1 MRRSKIKPSINLA
14 SRRSVSSTPQPKE
27 KSAPAAPK
35 LGSPPVVGP
44 VPSAA
49 SVTRDGSCP
58 NKALV
63 AKDNSNKGLDTAK
76 AVNIQPD
83 GNIQK
88 VNEQI
93 QNGVS
98 EGENIPPPSVEV
110 QQASHKGSVPAKTKE
125 IQPSVQSLVA
135 PLSSSQSP
143 TSKEAMPPPDSSG
156 STGKST
162 PAATRRR
169 RFAAV
174 PNLGQPRLKSVAPK
188 VQNADHAVGR
198 QGPKPGDQTKDLE
211 GQEGRTVMGPPPVQR
226 VLMASSAQK
235 KSESSRLHALT
246 PGTVK
251 PAGNIEDT
259 DSGAAQASPQTTPSS
274 QPTPAGDA
282 STAVTTTTTPSVGG
296 QEGETRRPAPQ
307 QSSLPNVYTK
317 KLKELKDQMDE
328 DTPSKRR
335 KRYARSSS
343 PDRTKMTMSDL
354 IYYNP
359 KTNRMKMSE
368 AEKLNR
374 KAKAENNTKKK
385 VTFAEEDEESIDDV
399 DGDSASTDP
408 MAPQVKI
415 GPDGNIIIDQSTL
428 TVEASPARAFDIGDT
443 EIVHEDS
450 SNTTYSSFL
459 KRKRTPVWK
468 PKETARFYKA
478 LSAVGTDFGTIT
490 AIFPT
495 RSRAEIKRKFKR
507 EERLNRR
514 KVDAALSERKEL
526 DMSLFD
532 PPSDSEEEEE
542 EASGM
547 TSKKRKSAKRKQVGK
562 AQADEPVGK
571 EDGSKPDDDVIE
583 TMSVRSQD
591 SDDESEDALANILST
606 TRSGRQPKPRTSFTI
621 EIPPKQNRKRTRAS
635 PSQKPSAIVYDSY
648 AEHRLKRLERE
659 REATLRLKMLAGSW
673 ITREEA
679 EDGMDDARSEAT
691 SDMTSEVASEK
702 GNEEEEEIGSREPA
716 GPTSNLEPTRI
727 VGMPGLGAGSA
738 NSSSLPESAP
748 ETNAAVST
756 SKKVMLMITTPDG
769 RQTIVQVNLT
779 STPESSRAQPSVVG
793 VANQRGRIQTSPAT
807 SVASTRDVG
816 AQRVSPT
823 PREIGEYP
831 STSRSSSPLSSPAT
845 RLTTLTNVSSPYHRT
860 PLQTPKIRT
869 VVATGVTQPSKQS
882 KNVTVARIVDGKIV
896 FGPPEVSPSPQ
907 SEHSAVASRFDSASP
922 VCGDIHTPRDQDL
935 LDRTPL
941 QTLPSHVLQPQP
953 LPNTS
958 ATLDSPME
966 STSTLPSGALLDEQ
980 MSAPPMAMAAVSD
993 PADQFLAGGMLP
1005 DLGVNMSFDNNL
1017 GVVAYEESIATMG
1030 DPIVAQQVD
1039 VASSNALTQR
1049 TRHRHESNGPFI
1061 PPMK

>member
-27 KSAPAAPK
+27 KSTPAAPK

-44 VPSAA
+44 VPSAT

-63 AKDNSNKGLDTAK
+63 AKDYSNKGLDAAR

-110 QQASHKGSVPAKTKE
+110 QQASHKGSAPAKPKE
-125 IQPSVQSLVA
+125 IQPSVQPLVA

-143 TSKEAMPPPDSSG
+143 TSKEATPPPDSSG
-156 STGKST
+156 STGKSA
-162 PAATRRR
+162 PSATRRR

-188 VQNADHAVGR
+188 VQSADHAVGR

-211 GQEGRTVMGPPPVQR
+211 GQEGRTVMAPPPVQR

-235 KSESSRLHALT
+235 RSESSRLHALT
-246 PGTVK
+246 PGIAK
-251 PAGNIEDT
+251 PAETIEDT
-259 DSGAAQASPQTTPSS
+259 DSGTVQASPQTTPSS
-274 QPTPAGDA
+274 QPTPAGD
-282 STAVTTTTTPSVGG
+282 TTMAVTNTTTPSVGG

-385 VTFAEEDEESIDDV
+385 VTFAEEDEESVDDV

-450 SNTTYSSFL
+450 STTTYSSFL

-547 TSKKRKSAKRKQVGK
+547 TAKKRRSTRRI
-562 AQADEPVGK
+562 GK
-571 EDGSKPDDDVIE
+571 EDGSKPDADVNE
-583 TMSVRSQD
+583 TMSVRSQE
-591 SDDESEDALANILST
+591 SDEESEDALANILST

-659 REATLRLKMLAGSW
+659 REATLRLKMLAGGQ
-673 ITREEA
+673 IIEEA
-679 EDGMDDARSEAT
+679 EDGMDDESVMRSEAA
-691 SDMTSEVASEK
+691 SDVTSEVASEK
-702 GNEEEEEIGSREPA
+702 DNEEEEEIGSRDPA
-716 GPTSNLEPTRI
+716 ALTSNLEPTRI
-727 VGMPGLGAGSA
+727 VGMPGLDAGSA
-738 NSSSLPESAP
+738 NTSSLPANSPGA
-748 ETNAAVST
+748 NAAVST

-793 VANQRGRIQTSPAT
+793 VANQRGRIQTSPVT

-816 AQRVSPT
+816 AVRVSPT
-823 PREIGEYP
+823 PRDIGECP

-845 RLTTLTNVSSPYHRT
+845 RLTTLTNVSSPYQRT
-860 PLQTPKIRT
+860 PLHTPKIRT

-907 SEHSAVASRFDSASP
+907 PEHSAVAGRFDSASP
-922 VCGDIHTPRDQDL
+922 MCGDIHTPRDQDL

-941 QTLPSHVLQPQP
+941 QTLPSHVLQPQT

-966 STSTLPSGALLDEQ
+966 STSTLSSGALLDEQ
-980 MSAPPMAMAAVSD
+980 MSVPPMPMAAVSD

-1005 DLGVNMSFDNNL
+1005 DLGVNMSFDSNL